1 MAKLCAFRQ
10 FVDAVGAPLASGKIY
25 TYITGST
32 TPKATYTDST
42 EATAHPNPVILNSAG
57 VADIWLKTDEAYK
70 FVIKDSA
77 GTQIG
82 NSIDGIVPVT
92 QLAAQT
98 GGSNLDMSGYAIIT
112 SANADLTLTPN
123 GTGSIVLDG
132 QKWPQAD
139 GSAGQ
144 TLTTGGTGQLQ
155 WSTPGIAVLS
165 GISDV
170 AINSVANGNL
180 LKYNSGTSKWE
191 NAAQSTLSI
200 TASQV
205 SDLPTA
211 SIAFSG
217 KTGNISQWTNDSG
230 YATTAAIPAASMAF
244 TNKTGAISQWT
255 NDTGYYKSTDLA
267 TQANMET
274 ATSTTTL
281 VTPGRVQNHPGVA
294 KAWAS
299 LTGVNNTNPT
309 VNASHNVSSVV
320 RDSEGSYTVTFTTA
334 FSSANFCC
342 LVTRGDGAA
351 PNFSATMFP
360 ASSSTATLLTYS
372 NTTLSDTSSD
382 DVYFVVFGDQ

>member
-10 FVDAVGAPLASGKIY
+10 FVDAVGNPLASGKIY

-70 FVIKDSA
+70 FIIKDST

-82 NSIDGIVPVT
+82 NTIDGIVPVT

-98 GGSNLDMSGYAIIT
+98 GGSNLDISGYAIIT

-139 GSAGQ
+139 GSSGQ

-155 WSTPGIAVLS
+155 WSTPGISVLS

-180 LKYNSGTSKWE
+180 LKYNSGTLKWE
-191 NAAQSTLSI
+191 NVAQSTLSV

-205 SDLPTA
+205 SDLATA

-217 KTGNISQWTNDSG
+217 KTGNISQWTNDSS
-230 YATTAAIPAASMAF
+230 YTTNAAVATASIAF

-255 NDTGYYKSTDLA
+255 NDSGYLGTSAIAAKAD
-267 TQANMET
+267 MET
-274 ATSTTTL
+274 ATSTTTA

-294 KAWAS
+294 KAWARITS
-299 LTGVNNTNPT
+299 VNNSNPT
-309 VNASHNVSSVV
+309 INASHNVTSVV
-320 RDSEGSYTVTFTTA
+320 RNSEGVYTVTFTTA
-334 FSSANFCC
+334 FSSTDYCC
-342 LVTRGDGAA
+342 IPSWQGAVSGTLVSLA
-351 PNFSATMFP
+351 PVSTT
-360 ASSSTATLLTYS
+360 TATLTTTVS
-372 NTTLSDTSSD
+372 NIVADID
-382 DVYFVVFGDQ
+382 GVVFNFIVFGDQ